1 MIIIQSGHTIRLRRI
16 LSRVLFDLFIVNKT
30 HIILSIY
37 TCMTNKAKQENPKS
51 VGKPEQCVAGLND
64 GILNHL
70 NPPSDVFCM
79 WRARRVLP

>member
-1 MIIIQSGHTIRLRRI
+1 
-16 LSRVLFDLFIVNKT
+16 
-30 HIILSIY
+30 
-37 TCMTNKAKQENPKS
+37 MTNKAKQENPKS